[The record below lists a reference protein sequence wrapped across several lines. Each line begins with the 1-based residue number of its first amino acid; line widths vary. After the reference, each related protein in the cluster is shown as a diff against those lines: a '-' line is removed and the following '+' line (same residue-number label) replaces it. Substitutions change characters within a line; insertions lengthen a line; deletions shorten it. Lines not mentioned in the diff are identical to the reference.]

1 MEHFGCR
8 VLTKNPKLSRT
19 NYAPITLSTRK
30 KGFVTSESFQKYSVG
45 KRGKYSSMDKAVSAF
60 FRYEGNSIVEKY
72 INELDEYRKLIYD
85 IKADKNL
92 AKGYYASYINLE
104 YKSCI
109 YSFFSIGCYEW
120 EENNYLN
127 EKFYYQ
133 LKKHDSLNIE
143 ENFTYKIACKF
154 WKRFE
159 KKLKKIKSFEE
170 YISKSKIFCLQW
182 GQILIEK
189 AVNKKYIKEVEES
202 FDEVQKKMD
211 EISLY
216 TIEDML
222 ESDYLKPDW
231 LCFNKTYHWPSS
243 WKENLLDIP
252 LSRMK
257 KIVQEE
263 HFPYHIDEVCEQLQ
277 KDALYNF
284 DLNMAFYESLDRN
297 KFNEEIEHFLSTH
310 PKFVEVTDL
319 KYYKSAIG
327 IYIMVLDEYKRLY
340 IGITESVKVGIKGR
354 IQQHWNA
361 TKTLDRLI
369 FGGINK
375 SILSIDS
382 FKHLDTTRIF
392 VCTDINAND
401 IASEEYNLIENSFSP
416 EFIINRTIGGHHDLL
431 EILISK
437 KTREL
442 L

>member
-8 VLTKNPKLSRT
+8 VLTKNPKLSRS

-30 KGFVTSESFQKYSVG
+30 NGFRTLGLYSVG
-45 KRGKYSSMDKAVSAF
+45 QRGNYSSMDEAVSDF
-60 FRYEGNSIVEKY
+60 FKYEGDSIVEKY

-85 IKADKNL
+85 IKADNNI
-92 AKGYYASYINLE
+92 AKGYYAGYINSE
-104 YKSCI
+104 HKSCI
-109 YSFFSIGCYEW
+109 YSFFAIGCYEW
-120 EENNYLN
+120 EKNSYLN
-127 EKFYYQ
+127 EKFLYQ
-133 LKKHDSLNIE
+133 WKKHTFLNDE
-143 ENFTYKIACKF
+143 ETFIYEIVGKY

-159 KKLKKIKSFEE
+159 KKLKKIKSLEE
-170 YISKSKIFCLQW
+170 FISKSKIFCLQW

-189 AVNKKYIKEVEES
+189 AINKNNIKEVEES
-202 FDEVQKKMD
+202 LDEVQKELD

-231 LCFNKTYHWPSS
+231 LCFEKTHHWPSS

-252 LSRMK
+252 LSRMR

-263 HFPYHIDEVCEQLQ
+263 KFPYHIDEVCEQLQ
-277 KDALYNF
+277 ERALYNF

-297 KFNEEIEHFLSTH
+297 KFNEEIDNFLSTH
-310 PKFVEVTDL
+310 SKFVEVTDL
-319 KYYKSAIG
+319 KYYKNATG
-327 IYIMVLDEYKRLY
+327 IYIMVLDEYKQIY
-340 IGITESVKVGIKGR
+340 IGITNNSKIGIKGR

-369 FGGINK
+369 FGGINH

-401 IASEEYNLIENSFSP
+401 IDSEEFNLIENAFSP
-416 EFIINRTIGGHHDLL
+416 EFIANRTDGGHHELL
-431 EILISK
+431 EIMTSK